1 MTFCIIMSFINNLPD
16 KFLVLAPMD
25 DVTET
30 VFRQIIVDCAKPDL
44 LFTEFV
50 NVEALQSIGRK
61 SAMKRLIFTEKE
73 QPLIAQIWG
82 KNPENFKKTAD
93 ELVEMG
99 FAGVDINMGC
109 PDKKVVKNGTGGGMI
124 KYPETARDVIQATKE
139 GLANRLPIS
148 VKTRI
153 GFKEYDETWLRFL
166 LEQNLDMLS
175 VHFRTVKEMSKVPA
189 HWELAERLVKLRDEI
204 APNTLLVGNGDV
216 ENYKQANQLAEQ
228 YGLDGVMIGRG
239 IFKDPFVFSEN
250 SPWEAYSKQQKIDLY
265 IKHLTL
271 FKENSP
277 ECERKFDTIK
287 KFCKIYINDFAGAN
301 DLRAQLMLAKTVDE
315 SLNILQNTH

>member
-1 MTFCIIMSFINNLPD
+1 MNNVLKNLP
-16 KFLVLAPMD
+16 KPFMVLAPMD

-30 VFRQIIVDCAKPDL
+30 VFRRIIADCSPPDL
-44 LFTEFV
+44 FFTEFV
-50 NVEALQSIGRK
+50 NVDALQSAGRT
-61 SAMKRLIFTEKE
+61 SAMKRLVFTAKEK
-73 QPLIAQIWG
+73 PLIAQIWG
-82 KNPENFKKTAD
+82 KTPENYYKVAK

-99 FAGVDINMGC
+99 FDGVDINMGC

-216 ENYKQANQLAEQ
+216 KNYKQANQLAEQ

-271 FKENSP
+271 FKENYP